1 MCNQKLL
8 CCFAFEARQDV
19 QNVCHLR
26 SRELQ
31 TLFFGHWDSENIAF
45 FRTTQAVEVGLDG
58 ARTATGVSGADGR
71 SQAP

>member
-1 MCNQKLL
+1 M
-8 CCFAFEARQDV
+8 
-19 QNVCHLR
+19 CHLR